1 MPEITQ
7 FNRTETIFYLLLPST
22 IILTLTIVYVL
33 PAEIKELL
41 SLKYHLFS
49 YSNPYDL
56 LRLYTYHL
64 VHYDFQHF
72 MGNIVSFI
80 FIYWILTSLVMWA
93 REVRTFNVM
102 LFIIFVVIAPAL
114 GFLDLFLFSDAALRQ
129 GCGFSG
135 ILLAFNGLLPYFS
148 IKYLAK
154 ELNISLRVSIVHLMF
169 LVIASGVAIAYIE
182 TTKAILFASTGTFAV
197 ALYFYGIHNRYDIQ
211 DTKEVREKISLV
223 MFSLMMFFFVI
234 AISFPPDL
242 RTSHG
247 IVNIWGHFMGLYLS
261 MIVLYYLG
269 LRVEGA
275 SVKALG

>member
-1 MPEITQ
+1 MPEIPQ

-41 SLKYHLFS
+41 ALKYHFFS

-64 VHYDFQHF
+64 IHYDFQHF

-80 FIYWILTSLVMWA
+80 FIYWILISLVVWS
-93 REVRTFNVM
+93 REVRIFNVM

-114 GFLDLFLFSDAALRQ
+114 GSLDLFLFSDAAVRQ

-148 IKYLAK
+148 FRYLAK
-154 ELNISLRVSIVHLMF
+154 ELHISLRVSMVHLLF
-169 LVIASGVAIAYIE
+169 LVIASGVAIAYIGPI
-182 TTKAILFASTGTFAV
+182 KAIIYASTGTFAV
-197 ALYFYGIHNRYDIQ
+197 ALYFYEIHNRYDIQ

-223 MFSLMMFFFVI
+223 VFSLMMFFFVI

-242 RTSHG
+242 KTSHG
-247 IVNIWGHFMGLYLS
+247 IVNIWGHLMGLYLS
-261 MIVLYYLG
+261 MIALFYLG
-269 LRVEGA
+269 LRLEA
-275 SVKALG
+275 TPVKGFN